1 VYIQLKLCNKGLF
14 ADMSKMEHIH
24 EPAILYN
31 LSRRFLQKHQFY
43 TYIGRNVLVSV
54 NPLSWK
60 YPAAAMGDYFAAG
73 DKAADMPHPFVLA
86 GKLTKKE

>member
-1 VYIQLKLCNKGLF
+1 
-14 ADMSKMEHIH
+14 MSKMKHIH

-31 LSRRFLQKHQFY
+31 LSRRFLQKHHRFY

-60 YPAAAMGDYFAAG
+60 YPAAVMEDYFTG
-73 DKAADMPHPFVLA
+73 NEDDDCDFADSPHPFVLA
-86 GKLTKKE
+86 GRHSTVL